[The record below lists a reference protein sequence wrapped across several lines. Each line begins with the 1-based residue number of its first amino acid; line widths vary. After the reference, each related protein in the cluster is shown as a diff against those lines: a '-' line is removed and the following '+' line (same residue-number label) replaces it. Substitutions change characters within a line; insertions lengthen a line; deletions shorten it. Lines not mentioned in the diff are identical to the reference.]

1 MRKLLLAAAVCVSTA
16 FLAPSTQARV
26 LTTEPCQD
34 TAVMIPTRV
43 SASTLSAHDLIV
55 PVRYMHHRR
64 HRHHR

>member
-1 MRKLLLAAAVCVSTA
+1 MRKLLLAAAVCVSAA
-16 FLAPSTQARV
+16 FLAPSTQARA

-34 TAVMIPTRV
+34 SAMMIPTQV
-43 SASTLSAHDLIV
+43 SASAFSAHDLIV